1 MKNKTN
7 LEIRNMFDKIS
18 EKYDFMN
25 RIISFGLNEYVKKQ
39 AIKALNIKPN
49 SKVLDLCCGSG
60 DLGRIIKKIQP
71 SCDVIGIDF
80 SQNMIELASKKN
92 PNITYRQM
100 DVTSLAFEKN
110 SFDYIVMGF
119 GLRNIPQKN
128 KALEEIYRTLK
139 TEGQFLHI
147 DFGKHNIY
155 SKIYDSIILF
165 LVKFF
170 TKNTKPYKYLILS
183 KRNFLEPEEL
193 IELFKFKQFNYISH
207 KNMLFEIISYQIM
220 KKKISFSK
228 NRL

>member
-1 MKNKTN
+1 MKNKSN

-18 EKYDFMN
+18 QKYDFMN
-25 RIISFGLNEYVKKQ
+25 NIISLGLNEFVKTQ

-60 DLGRIIKKIQP
+60 DLGKIIKKLQP
-71 SCDVIGIDF
+71 SCDVIGVDF
-80 SQNMIELASKKN
+80 SQNMIELARKKN

-119 GLRNIPQKN
+119 GLRNIQQKN

-139 TEGQFLHI
+139 SEGQFLHL

-183 KRNFLEPEEL
+183 KRNFLEPDEL
-193 IELFKFKQFNYISH
+193 IEIFKFNKFKYYTH
-207 KNMLFEIISYQIM
+207 KNLLFNIISYQIM
-220 KKKISFSK
+220 KKNKI
-228 NRL
+228 

>member
-7 LEIRNMFDKIS
+7 FEIKNMFDKIS
-18 EKYDFMN
+18 ENYDFMN
-25 RIISFGLNEYVKKQ
+25 RIISFGLNEYVKTQ

-60 DLGRIIKKIQP
+60 DLGKIIKKIQP
-71 SCDVIGIDF
+71 SCDVIGVDF

-100 DVTSLAFEKN
+100 DVTSLTFEKN

-155 SKIYDSIILF
+155 SKIYDIIILF
-165 LVKFF
+165 IVKFF

-193 IELFKFKQFNYISH
+193 IELFKFNKLTYVKHQ
-207 KNMLFEIISYQIM
+207 NMFFDV
-220 KKKISFSK
+220 ISFQILK
-228 NRL
+228 KTEIK

>member
-1 MKNKTN
+1 
-7 LEIRNMFDKIS
+7 
-18 EKYDFMN
+18 
-25 RIISFGLNEYVKKQ
+25 
-39 AIKALNIKPN
+39 
-49 SKVLDLCCGSG
+49 
-60 DLGRIIKKIQP
+60 
-71 SCDVIGIDF
+71 
-80 SQNMIELASKKN
+80 
-92 PNITYRQM
+92 M

-193 IELFKFKQFNYISH
+193 IELFKFNQFNYISH

>member
-7 LEIRNMFDKIS
+7 LEIRNMFEKIS

-25 RIISFGLNEYVKKQ
+25 RIISFGLNEYVKTQ

-60 DLGRIIKKIQP
+60 DLGKIIKKLQP
-71 SCDVIGIDF
+71 SCDVIGVDF

-100 DVTSLAFEKN
+100 DVTSLSFEKN
-110 SFDYIVMGF
+110 SFDYTVMGF

-139 TEGQFLHI
+139 SEGQFLHI

-155 SKIYDSIILF
+155 SKIYDNIILF
-165 LVKFF
+165 IIKFF

-193 IELFKFKQFNYISH
+193 IELFKFNKLTYIKH
-207 KNMLFEIISYQIM
+207 KNMLFDV
-220 KKKISFSK
+220 ISFQILK
-228 NRL
+228 KTEIK

>member
-25 RIISFGLNEYVKKQ
+25 RIISFGLNEYVKTQ

-60 DLGRIIKKIQP
+60 DLGKIIKKLQP
-71 SCDVIGIDF
+71 SCDVIGVDF
-80 SQNMIELASKKN
+80 SQNMIELARKKN

-119 GLRNIPQKN
+119 GLRNIQQKN

-139 TEGQFLHI
+139 SEGQFLHL

-183 KRNFLEPEEL
+183 KRNFLEPDEL
-193 IELFKFKQFNYISH
+193 IEIFKFNKFKYYTH
-207 KNMLFEIISYQIM
+207 KNLLFNIISYQIM
-220 KKKISFSK
+220 KKNKI
-228 NRL
+228 

>member
-7 LEIRNMFDKIS
+7 LEIRNMFEKIS

-25 RIISFGLNEYVKKQ
+25 RIISFGLNEYVKTQ

-60 DLGRIIKKIQP
+60 DLGKIIKKLQP
-71 SCDVIGIDF
+71 SCDVIGVDF

-193 IELFKFKQFNYISH
+193 IELFKFNKLKYIKH
-207 KNMLFEIISYQIM
+207 KNMLFDV
-220 KKKISFSK
+220 ISFQILK
-228 NRL
+228 KTEIK

>member
-25 RIISFGLNEYVKKQ
+25 RIISFGLNEYVKTQ

-60 DLGRIIKKIQP
+60 DLGKIIKKLQP
-71 SCDVIGIDF
+71 SCDVIGVDF
-80 SQNMIELASKKN
+80 SQNMIESARKKN

-100 DVTSLAFEKN
+100 DITSLSFEKN

-139 TEGQFLHI
+139 SEGQFLHL

-155 SKIYDSIILF
+155 SKIYDSIILL

-170 TKNTKPYKYLILS
+170 TNNTKPYKYLILS

-193 IELFKFKQFNYISH
+193 IELFKFNQFNYISH
-207 KNMLFEIISYQIM
+207 KNILFETISYQIV
-220 KKKISFSK
+220 SK
-228 NRL
+228 

>member
-7 LEIRNMFDKIS
+7 LEIRNMFEKIS

-25 RIISFGLNEYVKKQ
+25 RIISFGLNEYVKTQ

-60 DLGRIIKKIQP
+60 DLGKIIKKLQP
-71 SCDVIGIDF
+71 SCDVIGVDF

-193 IELFKFKQFNYISH
+193 IDLFKFNRFSYISH
-207 KNMLFEIISYQIM
+207 KNILFETISYQIV
-220 KKKISFSK
+220 SK
-228 NRL
+228 

>member
-7 LEIRNMFDKIS
+7 LEIRNMFEKIS

-25 RIISFGLNEYVKKQ
+25 RIISFGLNEYVKTQ

-60 DLGRIIKKIQP
+60 DLGKIIKKLQP
-71 SCDVIGIDF
+71 SCDVIGVDF

-139 TEGQFLHI
+139 SEGQFLHL

-155 SKIYDSIILF
+155 SKIYDSIILL

-170 TKNTKPYKYLILS
+170 TNNTKPYKYLILS

-193 IELFKFKQFNYISH
+193 IELFKFNQFNYISH
-207 KNMLFEIISYQIM
+207 KNILFETISYQIV
-220 KKKISFSK
+220 SK
-228 NRL
+228 

>member
-1 MKNKTN
+1 MKNKSN

-18 EKYDFMN
+18 QKYDFMN
-25 RIISFGLNEYVKKQ
+25 NIISLGLNEFVKTQ

-60 DLGRIIKKIQP
+60 DLGKIIKKLQP
-71 SCDVIGIDF
+71 SCDVIGVDF

-183 KRNFLEPEEL
+183 KRNFLEPDEL
-193 IELFKFKQFNYISH
+193 IEIFKFNKFKYYTH
-207 KNMLFEIISYQIM
+207 KNLLFNIISYQIM
-220 KKKISFSK
+220 KKNKI
-228 NRL
+228 

>member
-7 LEIRNMFDKIS
+7 FEIKNMFDKIS
-18 EKYDFMN
+18 ENYDFMN
-25 RIISFGLNEYVKKQ
+25 RIISFGLNEYVKTQ

-60 DLGRIIKKIQP
+60 DLGKIIKKIQP
-71 SCDVIGIDF
+71 SCDVIGVDF

-100 DVTSLAFEKN
+100 DVTSLTFEKN

-119 GLRNIPQKN
+119 GLRNIPQRN

-139 TEGQFLHI
+139 SEGQFLHI

-155 SKIYDSIILF
+155 SKIYDIIILF
-165 LVKFF
+165 IVKFF

-193 IELFKFKQFNYISH
+193 IELFKFNKLTYVKHQ
-207 KNMLFEIISYQIM
+207 NMFFDV
-220 KKKISFSK
+220 ISFQILKKSEIK
-228 NRL
+228 

>member
-1 MKNKTN
+1 MNNKTN
-7 LEIRNMFDKIS
+7 IEIRNMFDKIS

-25 RIISFGLNEYVKKQ
+25 RIISFGLNEYVKTQ
-39 AIKALNIKPN
+39 AIKALKIKPN

-60 DLGRIIKKIQP
+60 DLGKIIKKLQP
-71 SCDVIGIDF
+71 SCDVIGVDF
-80 SQNMIELASKKN
+80 SQNMIELANKKN

-100 DVTSLAFEKN
+100 DVNSLAFEKN

-193 IELFKFKQFNYISH
+193 IELFKFNQFNYISH
-207 KNMLFEIISYQIM
+207 KNILFETISYQIV
-220 KKKISFSK
+220 SK
-228 NRL
+228 

>member
-7 LEIRNMFDKIS
+7 LEIRNMFEKIS

-25 RIISFGLNEYVKKQ
+25 RIISFGLNEYVKTQ
-39 AIKALNIKPN
+39 AIKELNIKPN

-60 DLGRIIKKIQP
+60 DLGKIIKKLQP
-71 SCDVIGIDF
+71 SCDVIGVDF
-80 SQNMIELASKKN
+80 SQNMIELAIKKN

-139 TEGQFLHI
+139 SEGQFLHI

-155 SKIYDSIILF
+155 SKIYDNIILF
-165 LVKFF
+165 IIKFF

-193 IELFKFKQFNYISH
+193 IELFKFNKLTYIKH
-207 KNMLFEIISYQIM
+207 KNMLFDV
-220 KKKISFSK
+220 ISFQILK
-228 NRL
+228 KTEIK

>member
-1 MKNKTN
+1 
-7 LEIRNMFDKIS
+7 
-18 EKYDFMN
+18 
-25 RIISFGLNEYVKKQ
+25 
-39 AIKALNIKPN
+39 
-49 SKVLDLCCGSG
+49 
-60 DLGRIIKKIQP
+60 
-71 SCDVIGIDF
+71 
-80 SQNMIELASKKN
+80 
-92 PNITYRQM
+92 M
-100 DVTSLAFEKN
+100 DVTSLYFEKN

-139 TEGQFLHI
+139 TEGEFLDI

-193 IELFKFKQFNYISH
+193 IDLFKFNRFSYISH
-207 KNMLFEIISYQIM
+207 KNILFETISYQIV
-220 KKKISFSK
+220 SK
-228 NRL
+228 

>member
-25 RIISFGLNEYVKKQ
+25 RIISFGLNEYVKTQ

-60 DLGRIIKKIQP
+60 DLGKIIKKLQP
-71 SCDVIGIDF
+71 SCDVIGVDF

-193 IELFKFKQFNYISH
+193 IDLFKFNRFSYISH
-207 KNMLFEIISYQIM
+207 KNILFETISYQIV
-220 KKKISFSK
+220 SK
-228 NRL
+228 

>member
-7 LEIRNMFDKIS
+7 FEIKNMFDKIS
-18 EKYDFMN
+18 ENYDFMN
-25 RIISFGLNEYVKKQ
+25 RIISFGLNEYVKTQ

-60 DLGRIIKKIQP
+60 DLGKIIKKIQP
-71 SCDVIGIDF
+71 SCDVIGVDF

-100 DVTSLAFEKN
+100 DVTSLTFEKN

-119 GLRNIPQKN
+119 GLRNIPQRN

-139 TEGQFLHI
+139 SEGQFLHI

-165 LVKFF
+165 IVKFF

-193 IELFKFKQFNYISH
+193 IELFKFNKLTYVKHQ
-207 KNMLFEIISYQIM
+207 NMFFDV
-220 KKKISFSK
+220 ISFQILKKSEIK
-228 NRL
+228 

>member
-7 LEIRNMFDKIS
+7 LEIRNMFEKIS

-25 RIISFGLNEYVKKQ
+25 RIISFGLNEYVKTQ

-60 DLGRIIKKIQP
+60 DLGKIIKKLQP
-71 SCDVIGIDF
+71 SCDVIGVDF

-100 DVTSLAFEKN
+100 DVTSLYFEKN

-193 IELFKFKQFNYISH
+193 IDLFKFNRFSYISH
-207 KNMLFEIISYQIM
+207 KNILFETISYQIV
-220 KKKISFSK
+220 SK
-228 NRL
+228 

>member
-25 RIISFGLNEYVKKQ
+25 NIISFGLNEYVKTQ
-39 AIKALNIKPN
+39 AIKTLNIKPN

-60 DLGRIIKKIQP
+60 DLGKIIKKLQP

-119 GLRNIPQKN
+119 GLRNIPHKN

-139 TEGQFLHI
+139 TEGQFLHL

-155 SKIYDSIILF
+155 SKIYDSTILF

-193 IELFKFKQFNYISH
+193 IELFKFNKLTYIKH
-207 KNMLFEIISYQIM
+207 KNMFFDV
-220 KKKISFSK
+220 ISFQILK
-228 NRL
+228 KTEIK

>member
-193 IELFKFKQFNYISH
+193 IELFKFNQFNYISH

>member
-1 MKNKTN
+1 MKNKSN
-7 LEIRNMFDKIS
+7 LEIRNMFEKIS
-18 EKYDFMN
+18 KKYDFMN
-25 RIISFGLNEYVKKQ
+25 NIISFGLNEFVKTQ

-60 DLGRIIKKIQP
+60 DLGKIIKKLQP
-71 SCDVIGIDF
+71 SCDVIGVDF

-193 IELFKFKQFNYISH
+193 IELFKFNKLTYIKH
-207 KNMLFEIISYQIM
+207 KNILFDV
-220 KKKISFSK
+220 ISFQILK
-228 NRL
+228 KTEIK

>member
-7 LEIRNMFDKIS
+7 LEIRNMFEKIS

-25 RIISFGLNEYVKKQ
+25 RIISFGLNEYVKTQ

-60 DLGRIIKKIQP
+60 DLGKIIKKLQP
-71 SCDVIGIDF
+71 SCDVIGVDF

-193 IELFKFKQFNYISH
+193 IDLFKFNRFSYISH
-207 KNMLFEIISYQIM
+207 KNILFETISYQI
-220 KKKISFSK
+220 ISK
-228 NRL
+228 

>member
-7 LEIRNMFDKIS
+7 FEIKNMFDKIS
-18 EKYDFMN
+18 ENYDFMN
-25 RIISFGLNEYVKKQ
+25 RIISFGLNEYVKTQ

-60 DLGRIIKKIQP
+60 DLGKIIKKIQP
-71 SCDVIGIDF
+71 SCDVIGVDF

-100 DVTSLAFEKN
+100 DVTSLSFEKN
-110 SFDYIVMGF
+110 SFDYTVMGF

-139 TEGQFLHI
+139 SEGQFLHI

-155 SKIYDSIILF
+155 SKIYDNIILF
-165 LVKFF
+165 IIKFF

-193 IELFKFKQFNYISH
+193 IELFKFNKLTYVKHQ
-207 KNMLFEIISYQIM
+207 NMFFDV
-220 KKKISFSK
+220 ISFQILKKSEIK
-228 NRL
+228 